1 MKKKILIILL
11 LLGIIL
17 ASVIFFFIS
26 GSESPQVKNEEE
38 EVQGHSHDMVTTGL
52 EGIGTKVITSV
63 VAATTTPAFQA
74 VLNLSHK
81 DTFAQ
86 FGCTLEDRTGTG
98 FFWAIKYENFASD
111 NAGISLAK
119 MAVLEWEPY
128 IVKDIGDLIFS
139 QITPSEREQ
148 LLTFRTHADD
158 PEVRVADLLVDGKNV
173 QLHYLWLSNYL
184 VFASSLECVYA
195 LEP

>member
-11 LLGIIL
+11 LLSIVL
-17 ASVIFFFIS
+17 ASVVFFFIS
-26 GSESPQVKNEEE
+26 GSESTQVKNEEE
-38 EVQGHSHDMVTTGL
+38 LVQVDSDEMVTTGL
-52 EGIGTKVITSV
+52 EGIGTKVISSV
-63 VAATTTPAFQA
+63 VATTTTPAFQR
-74 VLNLSHK
+74 VLSLSHK

-86 FGCTLEDRTGTG
+86 FGCTLDNRNDTG
-98 FFWAIKYENFASD
+98 FFWAIKYEHYADD

-119 MAVLEWEPY
+119 MAVLEWEPN
-128 IVKDIGDLIFS
+128 IVKDIGNLIFS

-173 QLHYLWLSNYL
+173 RLHYVWLSNYL